1 MKKFFGKIGRGM
13 KKHKKLTIFLIIIIV
28 LLITAAILIPK
39 FFGKKENG
47 MQTAK
52 ETTVSLSKMDLTSS
66 VSATGT
72 IESAKSKTVSADVT
86 NVKVKSVKVSEG
98 DTVKKGQTLVT
109 FDESDLQDALTEAED
124 NLSDAKTQAASELS
138 SAQRKLSEA
147 KSTYSTQNK
156 KSKSTVASAKRS
168 YEQAKQEYKNAK
180 SAEEKQ
186 KAKETLD
193 KAKTTY
199 EQAVSERENTNKQN
213 QSNIDSAKEA
223 VTNAKTNNKKTL
235 REAQKSVTEASE
247 TLAACAVTAPMSGTV
262 TAVGVEAGDS
272 YSGGEMFEISDCTDL
287 QVSTTVSEYDITK
300 VKKGQ
305 KVVIL
310 TDATDEEEIEGKIT
324 YVALTTGSSSLSS
337 ASSVTGGNGT
347 GASSM
352 TSSESSSD
360 GYEVRI
366 QILKENKNLRV
377 GMTAKCSIILEEAS
391 DVYAVPYDAIH
402 QNTSGDSVIYVKDSS
417 TNTKKEITV
426 TKGMESDYYVEVTG
440 DGLSEGLM
448 VILPSDTTSSKSS
461 SDSDKSSSGL
471 SDMMGGM
478 SGGGRGGASGGNG
491 GGPSGGGPGM

>member
-1 MKKFFGKIGRGM
+1 MNKFFGKIGRGM

-28 LLITAAILIPK
+28 LLITAAILVPK

-72 IESAKSKTVSADVT
+72 IESAKSKTVSADVA

-109 FDESDLQDALTEAED
+109 FDESDLQDALTEAKD

-138 SAQRKLSEA
+138 LAQRKLSEA

-156 KSKSTVASAKRS
+156 KTKSTVASAKS
-168 YEQAKQEYKNAK
+168 AYEQAKKEYKNAK

-235 REAQKSVTEASE
+235 REAQKSVTEA
-247 TLAACAVTAPMSGTV
+247 TV

-478 SGGGRGGASGGNG
+478 SGGGRGGAPGGNG